1 MGHGPDEA
9 TTPEIVKM
17 VRKRSSKEGGTSMQQ
32 TQMLRM
38 YEQPSNWVLGKDDEG
53 MSAAEG
59 TIRVLLPTTH
69 TE

>member
-1 MGHGPDEA
+1 MGDGPDEA
-9 TTPEIVKM
+9 TTPDKVKT
-17 VRKRSSKEGGTSMQQ
+17 VRKRGSEEGGTSMQQ

-38 YEQPSNWVLGKDDEG
+38 YEQPSNWVLGMDDEG
-53 MSAAEG
+53 VSAAEG